1 MDFNFYIKN
10 KIVCER
16 FRELEEWWII
26 IKIVIFFKNIGDLFD
41 KDIDM

>member
-1 MDFNFYIKN
+1 MW
-10 KIVCER
+10 R